1 MSLIIDWLFP
11 RICFGC
17 SKGDKYLCNFCEA
30 KIKNGELIKKN
41 GFEGIISVYKYDGL
55 IKNIIEK
62 IKYEFVSDAVE
73 EMAEKMA
80 RKLKLDYPN
89 IIKYWQKEK
98 YSLIPIPI
106 HKQRQKWRSFNQSE
120 ILAEKLSKKLK
131 LKCINNLII
140 RKLKI
145 KSQAKIKNREEKW
158 KNMSDVFQIV
168 NNKNIPKKIILIDD
182 VITSGATMTAALK
195 TLKNSGVNLCWALTL
210 AGVQK

>member
-1 MSLIIDWLFP
+1 MSLIINWLFP
-11 RICFGC
+11 RNCFGC
-17 SKGDKYLCNFCEA
+17 GKGDRYLCSFCEA
-30 KIKNGELIKKN
+30 KIKNGELIKKD
-41 GFEGIISVYKYDGL
+41 GFEGIISIYKYDGL

-62 IKYEFVSDAVE
+62 IKYGFVSDTVE

-89 IIKYWQKEK
+89 IVRYWQKEK
-98 YSLIPIPI
+98 YSLIPIPL
-106 HKQRQKWRSFNQSE
+106 HEQRLRWRGFNQSE
-120 ILAEKLSKKLK
+120 ILTEKLSKILK
-131 LKCINNLII
+131 LKWRNNLII

-158 KNMSDVFQIV
+158 KNMTDVFQVV
-168 NNKNIPKKIILIDD
+168 NNKKIPKKIILIDD

-195 TLKNSGVNLCWALTL
+195 TLKNSGVNLSWALTL